1 MPLYEYRCDQCQRKF
16 THLCLSANTLTSV
29 TCSYCASERVTKLI
43 STIAVHR
50 SEAARLAE
58 LDVRR
63 PQGDD
68 FYRDQNNIGLQAK
81 QRLQQKGIQPGA
93 HFEEV
98 VEKAR
103 TGRFLTEG

>member
-16 THLCLSANTLTSV
+16 THLCLSANILTSV
-29 TCSYCASERVTKLI
+29 TCSYCASARVTKLM

-68 FYRDQNNIGLQAK
+68 FYRDRNNIGLQAK
-81 QRLQQKGIQPGA
+81 QRLQREGIQPDA

-103 TGRFLTEG
+103 TEKFLTEG